1 MNSTLQSC
9 VRDSIED
16 LKMAIPKNFT
26 KDERQKTEGELLYY
40 SEELTR
46 KIFGELIFLSVL
58 NIFLSVTTF
67 LGNTLIL
74 AALPKETS
82 LHPPSKLLFRNLA
95 IINLSVGI
103 IAEPLL
109 VAYLMSLV
117 KQRWDICYYL
127 DYVGLAIG
135 AILCSVS
142 LFTLTAISLDRL
154 LALWLG
160 IRYRRVATLKK
171 AYISVIIMWV
181 LSVVIGAAVYFLLDT
196 VILDWS
202 MFILISLCVVISSLC
217 YTKIFV
223 ALRRRKIRLE
233 DSAFQGP
240 TEVIKVPLNLVR
252 YRKAVYSALWVQVTL
267 VVCYLPFGIATTI
280 PEISLSVYLM
290 TLTLLLLNSSLN
302 PFIYCWKI
310 REVRQAVK
318 DTIRQLFFSSS

>member
-1 MNSTLQSC
+1 MNSTLQFC
-9 VRDSIED
+9 VRESIED

-26 KDERQKTEGELLYY
+26 KDERQQTVGELFYY

-58 NIFLSVTTF
+58 NILLSVTTF

-74 AALPKETS
+74 VALPKENS

-95 IINLSVGI
+95 ITDLCVGI

-127 DYVGLAIG
+127 DYAGLAVG

-142 LFTLTAISLDRL
+142 LFTLTAISVDRL
-154 LALWLG
+154 LALSLG
-160 IRYRRVATLKK
+160 LRYRRVATLRK
-171 AYISVIIMWV
+171 AQISVIVMWV
-181 LSVVIGAAVYFLLDT
+181 LSVVIGAAIYSLDT

-202 MFILISLCVVISSLC
+202 MFITISLCVVISSLC

-240 TEVIKVPLNLVR
+240 TEVIKLPLNLAR

-267 VVCYLPFGIATTI
+267 VVCYLPFGIVTTI

-318 DTIRQLFFSSS
+318 DTIRQLFSSSS

>member
-9 VRDSIED
+9 VWDSIED
-16 LKMAIPKNFT
+16 LKMVIPKNFT
-26 KDERQKTEGELLYY
+26 KDERQQTVGELFYY

-46 KIFGELIFLSVL
+46 NIFGELIFLSVL
-58 NIFLSVTTF
+58 NILLSVTTF

-74 AALPKETS
+74 VALPKENS

-95 IINLSVGI
+95 ITDLCVGI

-117 KQRWDICYYL
+117 KQRWDICYEL
-127 DYVGLAIG
+127 DYAGLAIG

-142 LFTLTAISLDRL
+142 LLTLTVISVDRL

-160 IRYRRVATLKK
+160 LRYKRVATLRK
-171 AYISVIIMWV
+171 AYISVIVMWV
-181 LSVVIGAAVYFLLDT
+181 LSVVIGAAIYSLDT

-202 MFILISLCVVISSLC
+202 MCIAISLCVVISSLC

-223 ALRRRKIRLE
+223 ALRRRKIGLE

-240 TEVIKVPLNLVR
+240 TEVIKVPLNLAR

-267 VVCYLPFGIATTI
+267 VVCYLPFSIATTI

-302 PFIYCWKI
+302 PLLYCWKI

-318 DTIRQLFFSSS
+318 DTIRQLFSSSS

>member
-26 KDERQKTEGELLYY
+26 KDERQKTVGELFYY

-46 KIFGELIFLSVL
+46 KIFGEVIFLSVL

-95 IINLSVGI
+95 ITDLCVGI

-109 VAYLMSLV
+109 VAYLMSLL

-127 DYVGLAIG
+127 EYTGLAIG

-142 LFTLTAISLDRL
+142 LFTLTAISVDRL

-160 IRYRRVATLKK
+160 LRYRRVATLRK
-171 AYISVIIMWV
+171 AYISVIVMWV
-181 LSVVIGAAVYFLLDT
+181 LSVVAGAAIYSLDT

-202 MFILISLCVVISSLC
+202 MFITISLCVVISSLC
-217 YTKIFV
+217 YTKVFV
-223 ALRRRKIRLE
+223 VLRRRKVRLE

-240 TEVIKVPLNLVR
+240 TEVIKVPLNLAR

-302 PFIYCWKI
+302 PLLYCWKI

-318 DTIRQLFFSSS
+318 DTIRQLFSSSS